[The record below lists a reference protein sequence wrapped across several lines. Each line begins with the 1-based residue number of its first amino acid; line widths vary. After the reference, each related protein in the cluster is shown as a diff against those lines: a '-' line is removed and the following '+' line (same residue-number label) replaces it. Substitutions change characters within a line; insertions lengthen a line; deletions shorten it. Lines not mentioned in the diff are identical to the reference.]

1 MKQLR
6 YLSFVVICSIL
17 FGCGNSRTRTSTV
30 GGDTVP
36 FKYAKGITVIK
47 YKDYTV
53 AQLQNP
59 WKAGQLLHTYI
70 LVPKTEKRMPRDLP
84 EGDVIRTPVN
94 RSMIATT
101 AHCQLLEYLHAANA
115 ISGVCDLKYI
125 LIPDVQSR
133 IKQGKVADCGN
144 SMSPVIEKIISLK
157 PEVLL
162 LSPFNNSGGYGKIER
177 IGVPIVECADY
188 METSPLGRAEWMK
201 FYGMI
206 FGCEHRADSLFQVV
220 SQTYLS
226 LKTRAAHLPLGRS
239 ILTERKTGSVW
250 YCPGGASTIGQM
262 IADAHGRYAFS
273 KDKHSGSLS
282 LSFEQVLAKAG
293 NSDVWA
299 FKYDAPSPMTKSQL
313 LAEYP
318 GYRALKAFQTGEIY
332 ECNSSKV
339 PFFEQTP
346 FRPDFLLRDLIQILH
361 PGTNWG
367 GLRYY
372 KKLNG

>member
-1 MKQLR
+1 
-6 YLSFVVICSIL
+6 
-17 FGCGNSRTRTSTV
+17 
-30 GGDTVP
+30 
-36 FKYAKGITVIK
+36 
-47 YKDYTV
+47 
-53 AQLQNP
+53 
-59 WKAGQLLHTYI
+59 
-70 LVPKTEKRMPRDLP
+70 
-84 EGDVIRTPVN
+84 
-94 RSMIATT
+94 
-101 AHCQLLEYLHAANA
+101 
-115 ISGVCDLKYI
+115 
-125 LIPDVQSR
+125 
-133 IKQGKVADCGN
+133 
-144 SMSPVIEKIISLK
+144 
-157 PEVLL
+157 
-162 LSPFNNSGGYGKIER
+162 
-177 IGVPIVECADY
+177 
-188 METSPLGRAEWMK
+188 
-201 FYGMI
+201 
-206 FGCEHRADSLFQVV
+206 
-220 SQTYLS
+220 
-226 LKTRAAHLPLGRS
+226 
-239 ILTERKTGSVW
+239 
-250 YCPGGASTIGQM
+250 M